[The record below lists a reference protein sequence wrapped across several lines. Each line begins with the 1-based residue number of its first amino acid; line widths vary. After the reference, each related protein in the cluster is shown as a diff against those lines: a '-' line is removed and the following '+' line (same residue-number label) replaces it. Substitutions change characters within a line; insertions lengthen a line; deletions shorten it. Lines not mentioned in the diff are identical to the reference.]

1 MPALAQL
8 TTVGPLLLALV
19 IFAVAFGGLLLAV
32 LDVQTERLGR
42 SSSVEP
48 AAGSH
53 LRASAN
59 SASSHLPA
67 NSRLPASSRLS
78 ADATRAAA

>member
-42 SSSVEP
+42 SSGVEP

-53 LRASAN
+53 LRASAS
-59 SASSHLPA
+59 SASSRLAA
-67 NSRLPASSRLS
+67 NSRLS
-78 ADATRAAA
+78 ADSTRAAA